1 MEPRYMSENRYTYL
15 IGSWRRPASYVY
27 VAETPEGAFEQH
39 LQELFIEGNQH
50 LQNEEFTLA
59 LQAFQEAMATILH
72 TVHPKLPVD
81 PNQLGGFKFP
91 LDVALLDPLSVKA
104 FDILAKTAPLQYE
117 FPLSVINPRS
127 TLSQPVQDSLKSV
140 SVTGLQ
146 VTSFHEEVETNVNA
160 GLAAAGRK
168 DWAQAIKH
176 YQEAFRR
183 TPAGESAIR
192 GSLQHD
198 LAVLSDKAGDRAK
211 AQEFGQAS
219 VDAFVQAKIT
229 DAQAQALA
237 TTAGIFSR
245 SGNAQRATELTQQ
258 LEKIRST
265 TILGGVVTAGLRET
279 SRPAVRVARTGTTGT
294 IGTIGGIGG
303 IGTVRGS
310 DFLRASETAAAVRE
324 ISLDPS
330 APELVGLR
338 YVVGATKQ
346 KSLTIKGL
354 ETSATIGLEAAGGAA
369 GLNNFL
375 TTLAET
381 KDIGLLTSWLTPTQ
395 FVAYIPHMYF
405 FILPMSIGDCHAG
418 MGNLEEAR
426 DSYASVLL
434 YPFINKNY
442 EIVKVWTRLAQTFL
456 DLGDRAYRNAKDNPA
471 GYASAKTFY
480 ENIVRTNKTLNAAS
494 LLYANAKLSDIKTRV
509 TNFLAAADPARVD
522 DNPSILAIV
531 LDAFGKL
538 SQIKA
543 GLNFFGFSPDYA
555 PPFSFEYLQNTARY
569 FAQHASQTEQR
580 YIQYKSQAENEEFRR
595 EQLNQQ
601 AEVARQSVI
610 LEQRGVTEA
619 QRGVEVAQQSLNYAA
634 VQVQNAI
641 ASKNDFNNAR
651 WELLALTATEA
662 WAGAASVDQDDEVLL
677 TAHGFGYY
685 SAKDKRRSAVLQ
697 DLAYQRTQLT
707 HDLEAA
713 RLDRAVASAQAYQG
727 VSQAQV
733 GQAQARKA
741 VAEQRVVIAQLQQR
755 QAEENRDFLDMR
767 EFGARLWYELAQQAR
782 RIKQRYLD
790 MATEIAFLMERA
802 YNAETERGLSVIRY
816 DYQSTASGN
825 LMGADMLLADI
836 DSFTFDYVT
845 TTKTKKI
852 PVKTTLSLADAFP
865 TQFHRLQNAGTCTF
879 ETSFADFDR
888 RHPGLYLAK
897 IRNVEVVFVGLAGVR
912 GLAGTLRN
920 IGVSRFRSS
929 GGAVVN
935 RLYPADVM
943 VLSQYEIRQDALAFR
958 FNPNDLR
965 LFENNGIE
973 TLWQL
978 DLPLDAND
986 FDYGEI
992 LDVQLVLYYDGFFDR
1007 ALEAQLRA
1015 ALPASGSASRAVSM
1029 KFSAPDE
1036 LFYLKNQ
1043 GEGELLFDAGMFPRN
1058 QKDLKRTAHTLKLT
1072 GNPQTVKNLKLRL
1085 ASDALGAEK
1094 VLTTDANGEVL
1105 GAAAG
1110 SPLQAF
1116 AGKPVLDRWT
1126 LRINAADNPQ
1136 LVQNGALD
1144 LSGLDD
1150 LMVFFEYQ
1158 FNYR

>member
-1 MEPRYMSENRYTYL
+1 MEPGYMSENRYTHL

-27 VAETPEGAFEQH
+27 VAETPEGSFERH
-39 LQELFIEGNQH
+39 LQDLFVEGNLH
-50 LQNEEFTLA
+50 LQHEELTLA

-72 TVHPKLPVD
+72 MVHPKMPVD
-81 PNQLGGFKFP
+81 PNHLGNFRFP
-91 LDVALLDPLSVKA
+91 LDVALVDPLVLKA
-104 FDILAKTAPLQYE
+104 ADILRKTAPVQYV
-117 FPLSVINPRS
+117 FPSSVVSGLSI
-127 TLSQPVQDSLKSV
+127 LSQPAQESLKLV
-140 SVTGLQ
+140 SSTGLQ
-146 VTSFHEEVETNVNA
+146 VTSFHDAVETNVNA
-160 GLAAAGRK
+160 GLNAASRK
-168 DWAQAIKH
+168 DWKEAITH
-176 YQEAFRR
+176 YQAALRQ
-183 TPAGESAIR
+183 TPAGEQAIR

-198 LAVLSDKAGDRAK
+198 LAVLSDKGGDRAK

-219 VDAFVQAKIT
+219 VDAFAQAKIT

-245 SGNAQRATELTQQ
+245 SGNPQRATELTQQ

-265 TILGGVVTAGLRET
+265 TILSEVVTARPSQARLEVRDV
-279 SRPAVRVARTGTTGT
+279 SRPAVRGGT
-294 IGTIGGIGG
+294 IGRSNE
-303 IGTVRGS
+303 VRRS
-310 DFLRASETAAAVRE
+310 QVLRTSEAVAAAQE
-324 ISLDPS
+324 LSLDPS
-330 APELVGLR
+330 APELIGLKF
-338 YVVGATKQ
+338 VAEAATV

-354 ETSATIGLEAAGGAA
+354 EASATIGLEAAGALA
-369 GLNNFL
+369 SMNNFL

-381 KDIGLLTSWLTPTQ
+381 KDLGLLTAWLTPTQ
-395 FVAYIPHMYF
+395 SVAYVPHMYF
-405 FILPMSIGDCHAG
+405 FILPMSIGDCYAG
-418 MGNLEEAR
+418 MGNLEDAR
-426 DSYASVLL
+426 DSYASVLP

-471 GYASAKTFY
+471 GYAAAKAFY

-494 LLYANAKLSDIKTRV
+494 PLYANAKLSGIKTRV
-509 TNFLAAADPARVD
+509 TDFLAAADPVRVN

-538 SQIKA
+538 SQINA
-543 GLNFFGFSPDYA
+543 GLNFFGFSPDYV

-569 FAQHASQTEQR
+569 FSQHASQTEQR

-610 LEQRGVTEA
+610 LEQRGLTEA
-619 QRGVEVAQQSLNYAA
+619 LRGIDVAQQSLDYAA

-641 ASKNDFNNAR
+641 ESKTDFNNAR
-651 WELLALTATEA
+651 WELLELSTLEA
-662 WAGAASVDQDDEVLL
+662 WAGASSVDRDDQVKLSISGYEYFSADSQRRNVVL
-677 TAHGFGYY
+677 
-685 SAKDKRRSAVLQ
+685 KE
-697 DLAYQRTQLT
+697 LAYQRTLLT

-713 RLDRAVASAQAYQG
+713 RLDRAIASAQAYQG
-727 VSQAQV
+727 VAQAQV
-733 GQAQARKA
+733 GQAQARKR
-741 VAEQRVVIAQLQQR
+741 VAEQRVVIAQLQER

-782 RIKQRYLD
+782 RITQRYLD
-790 MATEIAFLMERA
+790 MGTEIAFLMERA

-816 DYQSTASGN
+816 DYQSTTSGN

-852 PVKTTLSLADAFP
+852 PVKATLSLADAFP
-865 TQFHRLQNAGTCTF
+865 TQFHRLQSMGTCMF

-897 IRNVEVVFVGLAGVR
+897 VRNVEVVFVGLAGVR

-943 VLSQYEIRQDALAFR
+943 VLSQYEIRTDALAFR

-986 FDYGEI
+986 FDYREI

-1015 ALPASGSASRAVSM
+1015 ALPASGSASRATSM
-1029 KFSAPDE
+1029 KFSVPDE

-1072 GNPQTVKNLKLRL
+1072 GRPQTVQNLKLRL
-1085 ASDALGAEK
+1085 SSDAAGGEM
-1094 VLTTDANGEVL
+1094 VLTTDANGEAL
-1105 GAAAG
+1105 GTAAG
-1110 SPLQAF
+1110 SPLQAL
-1116 AGKPVLDRWT
+1116 AGQPVLDRWL
-1126 LRINAADNPQ
+1126 LRITAADNPH
-1136 LVQNGALD
+1136 LVQNGTLD